1 MKFLLFAP
9 LIIAIVFFVV
19 ILIVKKKPLTEQ
31 FRQKLL
37 WVGVGCCVISI
48 IAVLISVYFSGNKI
62 QLLTLSCPAII
73 LIIAVEQIRQ
83 SKKNRKI

>member
-19 ILIVKKKPLTEQ
+19 ILMVKKKPLNEP
-31 FRQKLL
+31 FKQKLL
-37 WVGVGCCVISI
+37 WVGVGCCIISI
-48 IAVLISVYFSGNKI
+48 IAVLISVYLSGNKI

-73 LIIAVEQIRQ
+73 LIIAIEQIRQ
-83 SKKNRKI
+83 SKKSGKI